1 MDLGNAIALSATA
14 IELLEARDYDR
25 LVEELNRPQIG
36 VANQRGGLV
45 TMAEMSDVVGVELTA
60 GFNFTIQNIVEQLK
74 ASPEQSDQAQALYL
88 FDFRERFSKSDLG
101 VDMSNEVLRATL
113 AGLLQMAQ
121 WSQEQIDAVLSLGK
135 QFLSPMQYQF
145 QRDATR
151 ADVDRYL
158 TLRTYDE
165 AWLNNV
171 QRAYNEGDK
180 QGLIDGLK
188 VVIEAL
194 ERGE

>member
-1 MDLGNAIALSATA
+1 
-14 IELLEARDYDR
+14 
-25 LVEELNRPQIG
+25 
-36 VANQRGGLV
+36 
-45 TMAEMSDVVGVELTA
+45 
-60 GFNFTIQNIVEQLK
+60 
-74 ASPEQSDQAQALYL
+74 
-88 FDFRERFSKSDLG
+88 
-101 VDMSNEVLRATL
+101 
-113 AGLLQMAQ
+113 
-121 WSQEQIDAVLSLGK
+121 
-135 QFLSPMQYQF
+135 MQYQF